1 MKDEDQKRYV
11 QVLEKLLARV
21 EAADEG
27 SPELDREI
35 AAVFPSAP
43 PGVSNSI
50 DAVVNLLNAE
60 LRNWW
65 WTCGYCKA
73 TNDASLYSPGSYNVH
88 ASFGPDGLWGG
99 REALRLIYD
108 KKWGPCFDH
117 GFHRDRQGGTVPLSM
132 LSIFLQAQIALA
144 EANRS
149 TDPEVKRREEL
160 EAIRTY
166 EERLK
171 KARAIFQELG
181 MLPRE

>member
-11 QVLEKLLARV
+11 QVFEKLRASV

-43 PGVSNSI
+43 PGVSSSI
-50 DAVVNLLNAE
+50 DAVVNLLDAA

-88 ASFGPDGLWGG
+88 ASFGPDGSLGG
-99 REALRLIYD
+99 ETLRLIYD
-108 KKWGPCFDH
+108 KKWGPCLDH

-132 LSIFLQAQIALA
+132 LSVFSTGPDCTR
-144 EANRS
+144 RS
-149 TDPEVKRREEL
+149 QSFGRFGGETTGG
-160 EAIRTY
+160 A
-166 EERLK
+166 
-171 KARAIFQELG
+171 
-181 MLPRE
+181 